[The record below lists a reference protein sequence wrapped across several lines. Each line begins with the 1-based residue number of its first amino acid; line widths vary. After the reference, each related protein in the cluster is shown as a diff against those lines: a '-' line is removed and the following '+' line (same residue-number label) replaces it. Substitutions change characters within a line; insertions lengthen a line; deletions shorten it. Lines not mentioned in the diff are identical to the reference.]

1 MSGPYP
7 PPGYPGQ
14 PGQPGQPGSAGP
26 SGQDGWWPG
35 GQPDQSGQHGTSQ
48 YDFPTVRYSGLGDQN
63 GGGWGEPPR
72 APRSTG
78 RLVVALVS
86 VLVIVGGVAVGIV
99 LLKQRHQQSAAPTP
113 AVSAPLTTASEQQQA
128 VPTEEPTEAPSD
140 AGVPNG
146 STELT
151 LPAGACVRARV
162 VGDEQYD
169 AVERVTCG
177 TDDSDLVLAAAIP
190 HLDGCEDH
198 QYLRL
203 TAPNAGVYCFTLD
216 IKKGD
221 CVDENYLKTP
231 CATAA
236 FTVLKTESGPGS
248 SDSCTTA
255 TGATHWVPIGRNPV
269 EVGCL
274 GPAAHS

>member
-7 PPGYPGQ
+7 PPGYPRQ
-14 PGQPGQPGSAGP
+14 PGQPGRSGPPGRP
-26 SGQDGWWPG
+26 DQ
-35 GQPDQSGQHGTSQ
+35 DQSG
-48 YDFPTVRYSGLGDQN
+48 GD
-63 GGGWGEPPR
+63 WGEPPR
-72 APRSTG
+72 RGRSTG

-86 VLVIVGGVAVGIV
+86 VLVIVGGVAIGIV
-99 LLKQRHQQSAAPTP
+99 LLKQRQQAAAPAPTV
-113 AVSAPLTTASEQQQA
+113 AAPLSTVGGAGEQQVQ
-128 VPTEEPTEAPSD
+128 PTEQPTGPSDEPPAD

-151 LPAGACVRARV
+151 LPSGACVRAEV
-162 VGDEQYD
+162 VGNEQYE
-169 AVERVTCG
+169 AVQRVTCG
-177 TDDSDLVLAAAIP
+177 TDESDLVLAAAIP
-190 HLDGCEDH
+190 ALAGCADH

-231 CATAA
+231 CGSAA

-248 SDSCTTA
+248 AASCTTA
-255 TGATHWVPIGRNPV
+255 TGATHWVPIGRDPV

-274 GPAAHS
+274 GPA

>member
-7 PPGYPGQ
+7 PPGYPPQ
-14 PGQPGQPGSAGP
+14 PGQPGQPGPPG

-35 GQPDQSGQHGTSQ
+35 GQPDQSGPHGTSQ
-48 YDFPTVRYSGLGDQN
+48 YDFPTVRYSGLGDQT
-63 GGGWGEPPR
+63 GGNWGEPPR
-72 APRSTG
+72 PPRSTG

-99 LLKQRHQQSAAPTP
+99 LLKQRHQQAAAPAP
-113 AVSAPLTTASEQQQA
+113 AISAPSSSAGEQRQA
-128 VPTEEPTEAPSD
+128 EPTEEPSEQPTD
-140 AGVPNG
+140 NGRPNG

-151 LPAGACVRARV
+151 LPTGACVRAEV
-162 VGDEQYD
+162 VGDEQYE
-169 AVERVTCG
+169 VVQQVTCG

-190 HLDGCEDH
+190 ALTGCADH

-221 CVDENYLKTP
+221 CVDENYLKAP
-231 CATAA
+231 CGTAA
-236 FTVLKTESGPGS
+236 FTVLKTEAGPGS
-248 SDSCTTA
+248 SESCTTA
-255 TGATHWVPIGRNPV
+255 TGATHWVPIGRDPV